1 MFPPRRR
8 KRELVAGVMSVP
20 LFALAGNL
28 FMLPAGRVIG
38 ARMRSCCAVRAS
50 AYNGYWWRVRRRSV
64 EGLVTMSSSSI
75 IPILVS
81 QKMIRDSARRQA
93 TLADEYCEETQA
105 ARACDDEDSA
115 GNLFGMGLFV
125 GLFAVGFGCAAVR
138 DSGWFP
144 WVGVAVFAL
153 LSGLM
158 FFASY
163 RLFKGEGEDGSED
176 SGSES

>member
-1 MFPPRRR
+1 
-8 KRELVAGVMSVP
+8 
-20 LFALAGNL
+20 
-28 FMLPAGRVIG
+28 
-38 ARMRSCCAVRAS
+38 
-50 AYNGYWWRVRRRSV
+50 
-64 EGLVTMSSSSI
+64 
-75 IPILVS
+75 
-81 QKMIRDSARRQA
+81 MIRDSARRQA

>member
-8 KRELVAGVMSVP
+8 KRELVAGVMSVL

-28 FMLPAGRVIG
+28 FMLPARRVIG
-38 ARMRSCCAVRAS
+38 ARMRSCCVVRAS

-64 EGLVTMSSSSI
+64 EGVVTMSSSSV
-75 IPILVS
+75 IPVLVS
-81 QKMIRDSARRQA
+81 QKMVRDSVRRQA
-93 TLADEYCEETQA
+93 TLADEYCEEMQA

-115 GNLFGMGLFV
+115 GNLFGM

-176 SGSES
+176 SGFES